1 MSKYIGI
8 VDGNDKDG
16 YSGYVANLNGSCLFA
31 GSTMDELVRDANE
44 SVVAHIEFLM
54 ENDFSL
60 QPDSIDLVIEDDQ
73 QVIVIQYL
81 KPI

>member
-16 YSGYVANLNGSCLFA
+16 YSGYVANLNGFCSFA
-31 GSTMDELVRDANE
+31 GSTMDELIQDADE
-44 SVVAHIEFLM
+44 SVVAHVEFLL

-60 QPDSIDLVIEDDQ
+60 QPDSIDLAIDDDQ
-73 QVIVIQYL
+73 QVIVIQYP

>member
-1 MSKYIGI
+1 MPKYIGI

-16 YSGYVANLNGSCLFA
+16 YSGYFANLNGACLFA
-31 GSTMDELVRDANE
+31 GPSMEAVIHDAKE
-44 SVVAHIEFLM
+44 ALVAHIELM
-54 ENDFSL
+54 LENDFSL

-73 QVIVIQYL
+73 QVIVIQYP